1 MVLAQ
6 PTTPRRSVTRL
17 LNQAEAAELLR
28 LSQRTMER
36 MRCVGGGP
44 RFVRLRGSIRYRIV
58 DIEEWIALR
67 FVRVMTE
74 TSLVNPPSTTATLPP
89 TAELLALSDTELGQ
103 RIDAHHDA
111 IEKQKKIPIRLSM
124 IS

>member
-1 MVLAQ
+1 LFAFVAAFVIGSWTLKSGSPSGLSA
-6 PTTPRRSVTRL
+6 TRRKGR
-17 LNQAEAAELLR
+17 
-28 LSQRTMER
+28 
-36 MRCVGGGP
+36 
-44 RFVRLRGSIRYRIV
+44 
-58 DIEEWIALR
+58 
-67 FVRVMTE
+67 RVMTE